1 MSEELFRGR
10 AGGGSSVQDVIQWQ
24 LLMIISV
31 KSPRRQCQG
40 GVQLRTQMR
49 ALVVKITDQTNDL
62 SMCGV
67 RSKVPALSSRACQ
80 GLEKE
85 GESKTERKM

>member
-1 MSEELFRGR
+1 M
-10 AGGGSSVQDVIQWQ
+10 
-24 LLMIISV
+24 
-31 KSPRRQCQG
+31 
-40 GVQLRTQMR
+40 
-49 ALVVKITDQTNDL
+49 VKITDQTNDL

-85 GESKTERKM
+85 GESKTERKMEPVMWKEKQSQQLFCKRRSKEVLKTEGTINHVSGCR